1 MAFNSTLYCKR
12 IDSNKR
18 RCGSLCYVV
27 SSLKENGRRKVNYGD
42 VYIKLSKRYPMDLRQ
57 NVVYIEQIE
66 GELINE

>member
-42 VYIKLSKRYPMDLRQ
+42 VYIKLSKRYPNGFETERSLHRADRRWT
-57 NVVYIEQIE
+57 N
-66 GELINE
+66 